1 MADEL
6 DDVVGKIKST
16 VSFNERELILYMLQQ

>member
-6 DDVVGKIKST
+6 DDVAGKIKST
-16 VSFNERELILYMLQQ
+16 VSFNERELTLYMLQQ